1 MPMNRSQHL
10 STATSIASVAGEMSG
25 SPSARRQRLYQSV
38 ASCVAC
44 ATVAARR
51 SGVPWVCAVRG
62 QAGPRQDGE
71 ALRWC
76 APRAPAALGMA
87 GRRTRIVLPRLAAD
101 MLREERAR
109 EARQRVADLHA
120 ERQRLRVRHRALA
133 TCVGGWSLL
142 ATPAFGYRPTELYP
156 AFLPTTLR
164 WPFRDEGARRAARRR
179 AAARA
184 ASPAC
189 AQGHKSR
196 QYGSSGSAT
205 SQS

>member
-25 SPSARRQRLYQSV
+25 SPSARPQPLYQSV
-38 ASCVAC
+38 TSSVAC
-44 ATVAARR
+44 ATVAAYR
-51 SGVPWVCAVRG
+51 SGVPWVRAVRG
-62 QAGPRQDGE
+62 SRPTADGGE

-120 ERQRLRVRHRALA
+120 KRQRLRVRHRVLA
-133 TCVGGWSLL
+133 QGWSVGVCS
-142 ATPAFGYRPTELYP
+142 PPVFGYRPTDRYP
-156 AFLPTTLR
+156 AFLRVQCRPHSAGRSGTRALGERAGGPRRVGPR
-164 WPFRDEGARRAARRR
+164 WRPRWRANR
-179 AAARA
+179 ATQPRTW
-184 ASPAC
+184 
-189 AQGHKSR
+189 R
-196 QYGSSGSAT
+196 
-205 SQS
+205 